1 MEGKF
6 QIDFETSNAAFEDN
20 PREEVQQILV
30 KIIKRLGDGEVGGCI
45 YDSNGNNVGEWG
57 FY

>member
-6 QIDFETSNAAFEDN
+6 QVDFELSNAAFEDN
-20 PREEVQQILV
+20 PREAQEILL
-30 KIIKRLGDGEVGGCI
+30 KIVRRLDNGESGGCI

>member
-6 QIDFETSNAAFEDN
+6 QVYFETSNAAFEDN
-20 PREEVQQILV
+20 PREVQEILL
-30 KIIKRLGDGEVGGCI
+30 KIVRRLDNGESGGCI

>member
-6 QIDFETSNAAFEDN
+6 QIDFKTDNAAFEDN
-20 PREEVQQILV
+20 PREAQEILL
-30 KIIKRLGDGEVGGCI
+30 KIVRRLDAGEVGGCI
-45 YDSNGNNVGEWG
+45 YDDNGNNIGQWG